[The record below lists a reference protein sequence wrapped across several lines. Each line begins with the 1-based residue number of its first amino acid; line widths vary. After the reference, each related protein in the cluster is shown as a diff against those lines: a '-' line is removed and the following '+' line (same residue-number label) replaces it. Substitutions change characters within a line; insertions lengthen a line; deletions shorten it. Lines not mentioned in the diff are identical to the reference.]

1 MGKPTGFMEYQRK
14 TGNTVAPL
22 ERIKNFKE
30 FHLQLPKKEQ
40 QMQAA
45 RCMACGVPFCQA
57 GTMIAGMASGCPL
70 QNLVPEWNDLVY
82 LGNYE
87 QAYRRLTKTN
97 CFPEFTSRVCPA
109 LCEAACTCNVNGDP
123 VCTKEN
129 ERAIIE
135 NAWATGLITPQPPKV
150 RTGKRV
156 AVVGSGPSG
165 LAAAMQLNRRG
176 HSVTVFERRDRVG
189 GLLRYGIPNMK
200 LDKSVIDRRVD
211 LMKAEG
217 IEFVTN
223 ADIGKDVK
231 ADKLLKEFDRVLL
244 CCGAAAAGCLL
255 TPWILRA
262 TAVPSSI
269 FEITG
274 VYLRITFLGAPFTFF
289 YNALAAG
296 LKSVGDSKTPLYFLI
311 LTSALNIGLDL
322 LFIVP
327 FKMGILGAALA
338 TDISQAISGVVSF
351 GFLCRKFEV
360 LHMQKG
366 ELAFSKRACIR
377 LMGIGVPMGLQ
388 CSITAIGSVIMQWA
402 VNVLGSTAVA
412 AVTAAGKTQ
421 SLLTVPMESVGTA
434 MATYAGQNLGASR
447 MDRVRQ
453 GVNSAMLIILIYGV
467 ASAFVLHFTDVQIM
481 GLFLDTA
488 KEVDIV
494 AMGREYLFWNSVF
507 FVPLGALI
515 VWRYSIQGLGFSSL
529 AMLAG
534 VAEMVART
542 AVAIVLVPI
551 LGYFGAELSNPA
563 AWIAACLFLYPAYRW
578 TCRQLDNRLL
588 TARLHIQGDHA
599 ETVL

>member
-1 MGKPTGFMEYQRK
+1 MTKDLTSGSPLKVILLFTLPLVLGNLFQQFYALADTIIVGRFCGVSALASVGATGSVNYLILGFVIGVCNGFAIPIAQLFGARDYKDLRRHVANAAWLCMAASVVL
-14 TGNTVAPL
+14 TISTVA
-22 ERIKNFKE
+22 
-30 FHLQLPKKEQ
+30 
-40 QMQAA
+40 
-45 RCMACGVPFCQA
+45 
-57 GTMIAGMASGCPL
+57 
-70 QNLVPEWNDLVY
+70 
-82 LGNYE
+82 
-87 QAYRRLTKTN
+87 LTR
-97 CFPEFTSRVCPA
+97 PM
-109 LCEAACTCNVNGDP
+109 
-123 VCTKEN
+123 
-129 ERAIIE
+129 
-135 NAWATGLITPQPPKV
+135 
-150 RTGKRV
+150 
-156 AVVGSGPSG
+156 
-165 LAAAMQLNRRG
+165 MQLMQTPDDIIDG
-176 HSVTVFERRDRVG
+176 AVIYIGWIFA
-189 GLLRYGIPNMK
+189 GIPFIFLYNM
-200 LDKSVIDRRVD
+200 V
-211 LMKAEG
+211 
-217 IEFVTN
+217 
-223 ADIGKDVK
+223 
-231 ADKLLKEFDRVLL
+231 
-244 CCGAAAAGCLL
+244 AA
-255 TPWILRA
+255 IMRA
-262 TAVPSSI
+262 
-269 FEITG
+269 
-274 VYLRITFLGAPFTFF
+274 L
-289 YNALAAG
+289 
-296 LKSVGDSKTPLYFLI
+296 GDSKTPLYFLI

-327 FKMGILGAALA
+327 FHFGVFGAALA
-338 TDISQAISGVVSF
+338 TDISQVISGVLSF
-351 GFLCRKFEV
+351 IYLRRKFDV
-360 LHMQKG
+360 LKMEKDD
-366 ELAFSKRACIR
+366 LAFSKKASIR
-377 LMGIGVPMGLQ
+377 LLGIGVPMGLQ

-421 SLLTVPMESVGTA
+421 GLLTVPMESVGTA

-481 GLFLDTA
+481 SLFLDTA

-515 VWRYSIQGLGFSSL
+515 IWRYTIQGLGFSSL

-599 ETVL
+599 ETVLYIG

>member
-1 MGKPTGFMEYQRK
+1 MTKDMTQGS
-14 TGNTVAPL
+14 PL
-22 ERIKNFKE
+22 KLILAFAVPLMLGSL
-30 FHLQLPKKEQ
+30 FQ
-40 QMQAA
+40 QFYNLADTIIVGRFVGVEALAA
-45 RCMACGVPFCQA
+45 
-57 GTMIAGMASGCPL
+57 
-70 QNLVPEWNDLVY
+70 
-82 LGNYE
+82 
-87 QAYRRLTKTN
+87 
-97 CFPEFTSRVCPA
+97 
-109 LCEAACTCNVNGDP
+109 
-123 VCTKEN
+123 
-129 ERAIIE
+129 
-135 NAWATGLITPQPPKV
+135 
-150 RTGKRV
+150 
-156 AVVGSGPSG
+156 VGS
-165 LAAAMQLNRRG
+165 
-176 HSVTVFERRDRVG
+176 VG
-189 GLLRYGIPNMK
+189 GLNYLVLGFVNGIACGFSIPISWTFGAKDYKEMRRYTANTVWLSILFAVVLTVVTVALTRAVLVWTNTPANIIDLADVYIRTIFAGIPLTLLYNVT
-200 LDKSVIDRRVD
+200 SA
-211 LMKAEG
+211 LM
-217 IEFVTN
+217 
-223 ADIGKDVK
+223 
-231 ADKLLKEFDRVLL
+231 
-244 CCGAAAAGCLL
+244 
-255 TPWILRA
+255 RA
-262 TAVPSSI
+262 
-269 FEITG
+269 
-274 VYLRITFLGAPFTFF
+274 L
-289 YNALAAG
+289 
-296 LKSVGDSKTPLYFLI
+296 GDSKRPLFFL
-311 LTSALNIGLDL
+311 LVASFLNIGLDL
-322 LFIVP
+322 ACIIVFDMGVFGAAFATVFSQGVAGVGSLLYILRHYHELRWSKDEGAFSLP
-327 FKMGILGAALA
+327 HCAKLCSMGI
-338 TDISQAISGVVSF
+338 
-351 GFLCRKFEV
+351 
-360 LHMQKG
+360 
-366 ELAFSKRACIR
+366 
-377 LMGIGVPMGLQ
+377 PMGLQ

-421 SLLTVPMESVGTA
+421 GLLTVPMESVGTA

-588 TARLHIQGDHA
+588 AARLHIQGDHA

>member
-1 MGKPTGFMEYQRK
+1 MHVYNRIGKIMTKALTSGSPLKVILLFSLPLVLGNLFQQFYALADTIIVGRFCGVSALASVGATGSVNYLILGFVIGVCNGFAIPIAQLFGARDYSDLRRHVANAAWLCIAGSGVL
-14 TGNTVAPL
+14 TISTVA
-22 ERIKNFKE
+22 
-30 FHLQLPKKEQ
+30 
-40 QMQAA
+40 
-45 RCMACGVPFCQA
+45 
-57 GTMIAGMASGCPL
+57 
-70 QNLVPEWNDLVY
+70 
-82 LGNYE
+82 
-87 QAYRRLTKTN
+87 LTR
-97 CFPEFTSRVCPA
+97 PM
-109 LCEAACTCNVNGDP
+109 
-123 VCTKEN
+123 
-129 ERAIIE
+129 
-135 NAWATGLITPQPPKV
+135 
-150 RTGKRV
+150 
-156 AVVGSGPSG
+156 
-165 LAAAMQLNRRG
+165 MQLMQTPDDIIDG
-176 HSVTVFERRDRVG
+176 AVIYIGWIFA
-189 GLLRYGIPNMK
+189 GIPFIFLYNM
-200 LDKSVIDRRVD
+200 V
-211 LMKAEG
+211 
-217 IEFVTN
+217 
-223 ADIGKDVK
+223 
-231 ADKLLKEFDRVLL
+231 
-244 CCGAAAAGCLL
+244 AA
-255 TPWILRA
+255 IMRA
-262 TAVPSSI
+262 
-269 FEITG
+269 
-274 VYLRITFLGAPFTFF
+274 L
-289 YNALAAG
+289 
-296 LKSVGDSKTPLYFLI
+296 GDSKTPLYFLI

-327 FKMGILGAALA
+327 FHFGVLGAALA
-338 TDISQAISGVVSF
+338 TDISQVISGVLSF
-351 GFLCRKFEV
+351 IYLRRKFDV
-360 LHMQKG
+360 LKMEKDD
-366 ELAFSKRACIR
+366 LAFSKKASIR
-377 LMGIGVPMGLQ
+377 LLGIGVPMGLQ

-421 SLLTVPMESVGTA
+421 GLLTVPMESVGTA

-515 VWRYSIQGLGFSSL
+515 IWRYTIQGLGFSSL

>member
-1 MGKPTGFMEYQRK
+1 KVILLFSLPLVLGNLFQQFYALADTIIVGRFCGVSALASVGATGSVNYLILGFVIGVCNGFAIPIAQLFGARDYSDLRRHVANAAWLCIAGSVVL
-14 TGNTVAPL
+14 TISTVA
-22 ERIKNFKE
+22 
-30 FHLQLPKKEQ
+30 
-40 QMQAA
+40 
-45 RCMACGVPFCQA
+45 
-57 GTMIAGMASGCPL
+57 
-70 QNLVPEWNDLVY
+70 
-82 LGNYE
+82 
-87 QAYRRLTKTN
+87 LTR
-97 CFPEFTSRVCPA
+97 PM
-109 LCEAACTCNVNGDP
+109 
-123 VCTKEN
+123 
-129 ERAIIE
+129 
-135 NAWATGLITPQPPKV
+135 
-150 RTGKRV
+150 
-156 AVVGSGPSG
+156 
-165 LAAAMQLNRRG
+165 MQLMQTPDDIIDG
-176 HSVTVFERRDRVG
+176 AVIYIGWIFA
-189 GLLRYGIPNMK
+189 GIPFIFLYNM
-200 LDKSVIDRRVD
+200 V
-211 LMKAEG
+211 
-217 IEFVTN
+217 
-223 ADIGKDVK
+223 
-231 ADKLLKEFDRVLL
+231 
-244 CCGAAAAGCLL
+244 AA
-255 TPWILRA
+255 IMRA
-262 TAVPSSI
+262 
-269 FEITG
+269 
-274 VYLRITFLGAPFTFF
+274 L
-289 YNALAAG
+289 
-296 LKSVGDSKTPLYFLI
+296 GDSKTPLYFLI

-327 FKMGILGAALA
+327 FHFGVLGAALA
-338 TDISQAISGVVSF
+338 TDISQVISGVLSF
-351 GFLCRKFEV
+351 IYLRRKFDV
-360 LHMQKG
+360 LKMEKDD
-366 ELAFSKRACIR
+366 LAFSKKASIR
-377 LMGIGVPMGLQ
+377 LLGIGVPMGLQ

-421 SLLTVPMESVGTA
+421 GLLTVPMESVGTA

-481 GLFLDTA
+481 SLFLDTA

-515 VWRYSIQGLGFSSL
+515 IWRYTIQGLGFSSL

>member
-1 MGKPTGFMEYQRK
+1 MSRSSQRSTIKDMTNGSPAKLILGF
-14 TGNTVAPL
+14 A
-22 ERIKNFKE
+22 
-30 FHLQLPKKEQ
+30 
-40 QMQAA
+40 
-45 RCMACGVPFCQA
+45 VP
-57 GTMIAGMASGCPL
+57 MLM
-70 QNLVPEWNDLVY
+70 
-82 LGNYE
+82 
-87 QAYRRLTKTN
+87 
-97 CFPEFTSRVCPA
+97 
-109 LCEAACTCNVNGDP
+109 
-123 VCTKEN
+123 
-129 ERAIIE
+129 
-135 NAWATGLITPQPPKV
+135 
-150 RTGKRV
+150 
-156 AVVGSGPSG
+156 
-165 LAAAMQLNRRG
+165 
-176 HSVTVFERRDRVG
+176 
-189 GLLRYGIPNMK
+189 GLLFQQFYSM
-200 LDKSVIDRRVD
+200 VD
-211 LMKAEG
+211 T
-217 IEFVTN
+217 IIV
-223 ADIGKDVK
+223 GK
-231 ADKLLKEFDRVLL
+231 
-244 CCGAAAAGCLL
+244 
-255 TPWILRA
+255 
-262 TAVPSSI
+262 
-269 FEITG
+269 
-274 VYLRITFLGAPFTFF
+274 FLGV
-289 YNALAAG
+289 NALASVGSTSAINFMINGFVIGVCNGFAIPIAQLFGARDYSDLRRHVANAAWLCIAG
-296 LKSVGDSKTPLYFLI
+296 SVVLTISTVALTRPMMQLMQTPDDIIDGAVIYIGWIFAGIPFIFLYNMVAAIMRALGDSKTPLYFLI

-322 LFIVP
+322 LFIIP
-327 FKMGILGAALA
+327 FQMGVLGAALA
-338 TDISQAISGVVSF
+338 TDISQVISGVLSF
-351 GFLCRKFEV
+351 IYLSRKFDV
-360 LHMQKG
+360 LKMQKSDF
-366 ELAFSKRACIR
+366 AYSKKACAR
-377 LMGIGVPMGLQ
+377 LLGIGIPMGLQ

-421 SLLTVPMESVGTA
+421 GLLTVPMESVGTA

-481 GLFLDTA
+481 SLFLDTA

-515 VWRYSIQGLGFSSL
+515 IWRYTIQGLGFSSL